1 MLGRCH
7 LKEKRHNGFHFFHQN
22 FLGNE
27 RRVFRGRDSS
37 VFIVLLCCC
46 KVTQS
51 MRLGTYWTFGH
62 FFLSPFAFQMALP
75 NPNLPHCTLNR
86 CTTVWGA
93 EEGGPAGRTRNAVPG
108 SGAGRSEDLRWWLRN
123 SHKTMFRAGRW
134 CQQTAAALQCPCRD
148 EVEGCYDLSY
158 FIPGKAG
165 WLVHAGAA
173 CVSDKF
179 KWCRLDSNAHI
190 NVSFHLEHKC
200 SFH

>member
-1 MLGRCH
+1 M
-7 LKEKRHNGFHFFHQN
+7 GFIFSIKISLEMKDEFSEAETLPS
-22 FLGNE
+22 F
-27 RRVFRGRDSS
+27 
-37 VFIVLLCCC
+37 LCCC
-46 KVTQS
+46 EAALCVKS
-51 MRLGTYWTFGH
+51 HKACMRLGTYWTFGH

-148 EVEGCYDLSY
+148 EVEGCYDLSTLY
-158 FIPGKAG
+158 QEGLDDWCKQGQPVYRTN
-165 WLVHAGAA
+165 L
-173 CVSDKF
+173 SDADLIQMLTSMCLF
-179 KWCRLDSNAHI
+179 T
-190 NVSFHLEHKC
+190 
-200 SFH
+200 

>member
-1 MLGRCH
+1 M
-7 LKEKRHNGFHFFHQN
+7 GFIFSIKISLEMKDEFSEAET
-22 FLGNE
+22 L
-27 RRVFRGRDSS
+27 RS
-37 VFIVLLCCC
+37 LLCCCEAALC

-158 FIPGKAG
+158 FIPGRAG
-165 WLVHAGAA
+165 WLVQAGAA